1 MLKQPIEW
9 TKAEIRKQLD
19 VVSGDLP
26 PTVLIKNARWLNS
39 ATKRWRNGHIWIHGD
54 RIVYAGEKLTGSLAG
69 TDVYDA
75 AGKSVVP
82 GYIEHHAHPFQLY
95 HPLSFARY
103 ASERGTTTL
112 INDNMSLFLQYGK
125 KKAFSFLEAMQKTP
139 VLMLWWAR
147 YDPQTALASHNEK
160 FTYENIMDWLDHP
173 YVVQGGEL
181 TDWPSVLNGDDA
193 MLHWMQ
199 ETKARGMRIEGH
211 MPGAGEGTLTR
222 LALTGVDCDHEAMT
236 GEELLRRLDLGYT
249 VSMRY
254 SSIRPDLPG
263 LLDTVVKEGL
273 CGCDRL
279 LMTTDGSPPKVM
291 EEGVMDRLIE
301 IALGKGVPFI
311 DAVNMATYN
320 VAKHYRLDHVL
331 GMIAPG
337 RLANINI
344 LESEENPRPVSVMAK
359 GEWVVRDGEAAAQMP
374 DPDWPELGLPRLEL
388 DWELTEA
395 DLQFS
400 MPLGVEMINDVIM
413 KPYQTENVMLGDEI
427 PQDSDESF
435 FVLIDRHGKWRVNTI
450 IKGFARNL
458 HGMASSFS
466 NTGDL
471 ILIGKSKQGITEAF
485 RALKKQGGGIVVTG
499 DDGVEASI
507 PLTLNGKMSTL
518 ELPQIA
524 EQERHLLRVLQQK
537 GYIYGDPVY
546 ALLFFSA
553 THLPYVRV
561 TQRGIID
568 VKQKKVLF
576 PAIMR

>member
-1 MLKQPIEW
+1 MLNQPIEW
-9 TKAEIRKQLD
+9 TKTEIRKQLD
-19 VVSGDLP
+19 VVRGDEP
-26 PTVLIKNARWLNS
+26 PTTVIKNARWLNS
-39 ATKRWRNGHIWIHGD
+39 ATGRWREGHIWIHHD
-54 RIVYAGEKLTGSLAG
+54 RIVYVGESLPEPSG
-69 TDVYDA
+69 RTRTYDA
-75 AGKSVVP
+75 EGRPVVP

-112 INDNMSLFLQYGK
+112 INDNMSLFLQYDK
-125 KKAFSFLEAMQKTP
+125 KKAFSFLEAMQQTP

-147 YDPQTALASHNEK
+147 YDAQTALLDHDEK
-160 FTYENIMDWLDHP
+160 FTYRNMMDWLDHP

-181 TDWPSVLNGDDA
+181 TDWPSVLKGNES

-199 ETKARGMRIEGH
+199 ETKARGKRIEGH
-211 MPGAGEGTLTR
+211 MPGAGERTLTQ
-222 LALTGVDCDHEAMT
+222 LALTGVDSDHEAMT

-249 VSMRY
+249 TSMRY
-254 SSIRPDLPG
+254 SSIRPDLPV
-263 LLDTVVKEGL
+263 LLDTVREEGL
-273 CGCDRL
+273 SSSDKL

-301 IALGKGVPFI
+301 IALGKGIPFI

-344 LESEENPRPVSVMAK
+344 LHSEADPRPASVMAK
-359 GEWVVRDGEAAAQMP
+359 GEWVVKDSEVQGHKP
-374 DPDWPELGLPRLEL
+374 DPDWKELGLPPFEL
-388 DWELTEA
+388 DWELTME

-400 MPLGVEMINDVIM
+400 MPLGLEMINDVII
-413 KPYQTENVMLGDEI
+413 KPYRPGTMMLADEI
-427 PQDSDESF
+427 PPDSDECF
-435 FVLIDRHGKWRVNTI
+435 FLLVDRYGKWRVNTI
-450 IKGFARNL
+450 IKGFAGDL
-458 HGMASSFS
+458 YGMASSFS

-471 ILIGKSKQGITEAF
+471 VLIGKSKQGLLDAF
-485 RALKKQGGGIVVTG
+485 QALKKQGGGIVLAG
-499 DDGVEASI
+499 EDGVEASV

-518 ELPQIA
+518 ELPDIA

-537 GYIYGDPVY
+537 GYRYGDPVY
-546 ALLFFSA
+546 AFLFFSA

-561 TQRGIID
+561 TQKGIFD